1 MSGKRPRPT
10 KTDRLISHVAVGLA
24 AGALVG
30 TKKGLGGF
38 IVGALVGAGAHAA
51 LDAPT
56 AQLVA
61 DVRKYLTDR

>member
-1 MSGKRPRPT
+1 MSSKRPRPT
-10 KTDRLISHVAVGLA
+10 KTDRLISHAAVGLA

-38 IVGALVGAGAHAA
+38 LVGALVGAGAHAL
-51 LDAPT
+51 LDAPA

-61 DVRKYLTDR
+61 NIRSYLT